1 MPAIQTTPARWTEDA
16 AAYVVQSAQQQV
28 VEQILDRVRQVVPG
42 LRALEVTMG
51 LGDEP
56 TTDPQLV
63 IEVWIDE
70 PTDVDN
76 DLTQW
81 ELSRWKV
88 TTFPPEV
95 NERIVILVLYGAPDG
110 RS

>member
-16 AAYVVQSAQQQV
+16 AAYVVQSAHQKE
-28 VEQILDRVRQVVPG
+28 VEQILDRVRQVVLG
-42 LRALEVTMG
+42 LRVLEVTLG
-51 LGDEP
+51 LGDGP
-56 TTDPQLV
+56 STVSQLV

-70 PTDVDN
+70 PNEVDS

-88 TTFPPEV
+88 TTFSPEV
-95 NERIVILVLYGAPDG
+95 NERIVILVLYGVADG